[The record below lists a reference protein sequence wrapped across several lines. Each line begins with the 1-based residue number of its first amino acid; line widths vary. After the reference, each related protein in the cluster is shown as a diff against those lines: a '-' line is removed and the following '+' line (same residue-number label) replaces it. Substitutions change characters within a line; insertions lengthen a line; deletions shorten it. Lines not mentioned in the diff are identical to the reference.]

1 MDPTSAAPTL
11 DPGLAGMQA
20 RPVQGVDNGYLAGY
34 RVRFDEAG
42 PDGNL
47 RTSGVLRYAQD
58 VAWRHSEELG
68 FDRSWYRDRGLGWV
82 VRAVELEQHAP
93 VPLGTTIR
101 AATAVVG
108 HRRIWARRLAE
119 CRFADGRLAA
129 RATTDWVLLDARN
142 RIVRIPDDFGVS
154 FANPEVRGEI
164 LRVPAEAGE
173 PQARHELAVRPS
185 DLDPLDHV
193 NNAVYVDWLEEAL
206 EATGWGPP
214 RRSSLDGPANPIFA
228 APQADRAGGPATPR
242 ILRLEYVASAAPG
255 DQIAIELFGSPVAWR
270 ARIARADGTE
280 LVRALLEPGAA

>member
-1 MDPTSAAPTL
+1 
-11 DPGLAGMQA
+11 
-20 RPVQGVDNGYLAGY
+20 
-34 RVRFDEAG
+34 
-42 PDGNL
+42 
-47 RTSGVLRYAQD
+47 VLRYAQD
-58 VAWRHSEELG
+58 VAWRHSEALG

-93 VPLGTTIR
+93 VPLGTTLR

-164 LRVPAEAGE
+164 LRVPAETGE

-206 EATGWGPP
+206 EATGWGRP
-214 RRSSLDGPANPIFA
+214 RRSPLDGPGNAMFA
-228 APQADRAGGPATPR
+228 EPQDDAGDRSVMPR
-242 ILRLEYVASAAPG
+242 TLRLEYVASAAPG
-255 DQIAIELFGSPVAWR
+255 DEIAIDLFGSPGAWR
-270 ARIARADGTE
+270 ARIARIDGTE